1 VGRLTDALRPITAI
15 GVEWWTVQA
24 GPSIDNIVIGRSKK
38 ALDLFANSSS
48 MAKVRKE
55 DQLYIERVTGQ
66 SNDKS
71 SKALPTWTFVAV
83 GAWGV
88 GVVVLMIVFK
98 CCCIAPQT
106 KPKNE

>member
-1 VGRLTDALRPITAI
+1 
-15 GVEWWTVQA
+15 VEWWTGQA

-55 DQLYIERVTGQ
+55 DQLYIEMVTGQ
-66 SNDKS
+66 SGDKS
-71 SKALPTWTFVAV
+71 SKDLQTWKFVAV
-83 GAWGV
+83 GAFVV

-98 CCCIAPQT
+98 CCCSAPQT
-106 KPKNE
+106 KPKKE